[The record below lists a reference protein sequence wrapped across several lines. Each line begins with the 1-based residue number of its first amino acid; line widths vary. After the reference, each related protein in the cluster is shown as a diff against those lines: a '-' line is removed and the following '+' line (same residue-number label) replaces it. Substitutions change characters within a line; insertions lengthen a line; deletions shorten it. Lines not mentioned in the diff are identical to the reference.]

1 MISLGS
7 IEKVSIVDIIEIMR
21 YHKIR
26 SIAIDTSKTGLEY
39 ADSYHVVSTEWY
51 GAKTTH
57 IEVGK

>member
-1 MISLGS
+1 MISLGP
-7 IEKVSIVDIIEIMR
+7 IEEVSMDDIIEIMR

-51 GAKTTH
+51 GAKTTY
-57 IEVGK
+57 IKE